1 MGKVGVA
8 RSVARGYGFAVGH
21 LIGILGT
28 SWLPATFF
36 AGLCAW
42 WIGALGGEAHALTGG
57 AMPRA
62 LVQTLLFLAGSSLLL
77 SAIAVPL
84 TRTALGEEREASLAH
99 FVIGRREF
107 RLFLGF
113 LRFLG
118 FVLAALMIFAVG
130 FTLAVQGGL
139 VHLVAT
145 ALPGPKG
152 FSPTAGEMWRGI
164 PLRRAVADAGLATM
178 LIAVAVIGLRFGFFL
193 GPLAA
198 ADERA
203 GLSRAAQLSGR
214 NFWRL
219 LAVSATIVLPVAA
232 IVGSL
237 SFLVLGP
244 SVRASIAHAY
254 GAGALDDL
262 LSIIGAQAVP
272 LAIVIAGSAVLLLA
286 LNAGASANAY
296 RDRLEGGD
304 VEAVHKEPASDQRDT
319 GTGFQDAG
327 LVPAFAQLHPLA
339 TLLPAAP
346 LAGTVHEAIVEKASP
361 SPALQDVPAPI
372 DQMVD
377 VVPELSVPIEAPS
390 EAPAPLA
397 AEAGTLAAPEE
408 KVVEPAPAEL
418 VSHAEPEQHAEA
430 AEAELPPQ
438 PQEPVVQHEPAPVEG

>member
-1 MGKVGVA
+1 MGKVGIA
-8 RSVARGYGFAVGH
+8 RSIARGYGFAVGH

-28 SWLPATFF
+28 SWLPAAFF

-42 WIGALGGEAHALTGG
+42 WIGALGGEAHMLTGG
-57 AMPRA
+57 ALPRA
-62 LVQTLLFLAGSSLLL
+62 MGQTLLFLVGSSLLL
-77 SAIAVPL
+77 SSIAVPL
-84 TRTALGEEREASLAH
+84 TRTALGEEREGSLAH

-107 RLFLGF
+107 RLFLGS

-118 FVLAALMIFAVG
+118 LVLAALMIFAVA

-152 FSPTAGEMWRGI
+152 FSTSAGEMWRGI
-164 PLRRAVADAGLATM
+164 ALRRAVADAGVATM

-219 LAVSATIVLPVAA
+219 LAVSAAIALPIAA

-244 SVRASIAHAY
+244 SARASIAHAY

-262 LSIIGAQAVP
+262 VAIIGAQAIP
-272 LAIVIAGSAVLLLA
+272 LAIVFAGSAVLLLA
-286 LNAGASANAY
+286 LTAGASANAY

-304 VEAVHKEPASDQRDT
+304 VEAVHKEPATDQRDT
-319 GTGFQDAG
+319 GMGFQDAG
-327 LVPAFAQLHPLA
+327 LVPAFAQPHPLA
-339 TLLPAAP
+339 TLLPAPPVEPVMHKVVAEKMAP
-346 LAGTVHEAIVEKASP
+346 P
-361 SPALQDVPAPI
+361 PALQEVAAPI

-377 VVPELSVPIEAPS
+377 VVPELTTPI
-390 EAPAPLA
+390 EAPAPLPT
-397 AEAGTLAAPEE
+397 ETRTLAAPEE
-408 KVVEPAPAEL
+408 KTIEVPAEL
-418 VSHAEPEQHAEA
+418 PAHAEPEQRVEA
-430 AEAELPPQ
+430 AEAALPPQ
-438 PQEPVVQHEPAPVEG
+438 PQDPVAQHESVLAPVEG